1 MPNQGLTK
9 TKIKKGDTVM
19 VITGRERGKMGKVL
33 TVDRTRARVTVE
45 KLNIV
50 KRHTKPNQKT
60 RQGGILEREAP
71 IAISNVMFYSTALQK
86 PVRLGNKVLPD
97 GTRVRISRKDQAVI
111 E

>member
-1 MPNQGLTK
+1 MSNQGPIK
-9 TKIKKGDTVM
+9 TKIRKGDTVM
-19 VITGRERGKMGKVL
+19 VIAGRERGKTGKVL
-33 TVDRTRARVTVE
+33 TVDRERARVTVE

-71 IAISNVMFYSTALQK
+71 IAISNVMFYSATLQK
-86 PVRLGNKVLPD
+86 PVRLGVKAMTD